1 VSDGP
6 QQDVYTVNSDIKT
19 VSKEIPFV
27 VIFNKRALAARALR
41 QSGMEEAMRERDLNY
56 QVVDATTP
64 EEARCAAEEAARAGH
79 IAVAA
84 GGDGT
89 VRDVVS
95 GVLAADNP
103 EAVVGHVP
111 LGTGND
117 LARGL
122 GRVGHG
128 IERALDALRERRYIL
143 IDVGQ
148 VNSEYFVNVLGIGFD
163 AEVAV
168 RQSSRKIKIP
178 TYFFD
183 AVHSMFSYQPQ
194 TYRARWPDGQRTGA
208 AMMITA
214 MNGIFEGGGV
224 RLAPK
229 ASLEDGLLDV
239 YWIDPVSRWQF
250 ARYVW
255 AVRWGTHGDLPMVQ
269 YIRTDRITVESNSR
283 LQYHLDG
290 EYREM
295 TAGGSLEIVLH
306 HRRLPLII

>member
-1 VSDGP
+1 MKT
-6 QQDVYTVNSDIKT
+6 DVKT
-19 VSKEIPFV
+19 VGEDVPFV
-27 VIFNKRALAARALR
+27 VIFNKRALAARFLR
-41 QSGMEEAMRERDLNY
+41 QSGMEEAMRERKLDF
-56 QVVDATTP
+56 QIVDATTT
-64 EEARCAAEEAARAGH
+64 EEARCAAEKAARAGH

-89 VRDVVS
+89 VRDVVA

-117 LARGL
+117 LGRAL

-163 AEVAV
+163 AEVAL
-168 RQSSRKIKIP
+168 RQVSRKIRLP
-178 TYFFD
+178 TYSLD
-183 AVHSMFSYQPQ
+183 VVHAMFGYESR
-194 TYRARWPDGQRTGA
+194 TYRAHWPGGERTGA

-224 RLAPK
+224 KLAPK

-250 ARYVW
+250 ARYIW
-255 AVRWGTHGDLPMVQ
+255 AVRWGTHGKLPMVQ
-269 YIRTDRITVESNSR
+269 YIRTPRITVESDSR

-295 TAGGSLEIVLH
+295 TAGGSLEIILH